1 MPKQDKTGFDQA
13 LITLTGSALSLRD
26 LYQVAYHDARVA
38 MSPEALSTIQ
48 QNASV
53 IDQLSTSD
61 QPIYGVN
68 TGFGIFADQRIEPEY
83 AAEISRNLILS
94 HAVGIGPPFS
104 REITRAAMLIRA
116 NTLSRGHS
124 GVRPQII
131 QGLIKMLN
139 EGVTPLIPSQGS
151 LGSSGDLAPLAH
163 LVLVLADVTDE
174 NNLDQSGYALFEDQT
189 VTGAEAMQA
198 AGIDRVILGP
208 KEGLALTNGAT
219 FSAAITALAL
229 VDARRLL
236 YTTELATAMTF
247 EALRGNPQALDPRIH
262 IARSHPGQIQSAK
275 RILQYLTGSSLIGA
289 TGKVQDAYSLRCSPQ
304 IIGPA
309 WEALDFS
316 MEIIT
321 REVNATTDNPLI
333 FDREVLS
340 GGNFHGQPIGMVADF
355 MKIALSEVSNLSER
369 RTYRLLAAHTN
380 AGLPPMLISDPS
392 KIGLFSG
399 LMMLQYTAA
408 SLCLENQSLVTPAST
423 RSLPTSAGQE
433 DHNANS
439 ATAARHLADIVTNM
453 YAIVAIELICAAQA
467 LELRLAENTSHSCGR
482 AIKNVHE
489 CIRSASPFVDFERPM
504 SEDIKVVATLIQS
517 GAILAAAGLEDAVL

>member
-1 MPKQDKTGFDQA
+1 MPKHSQARFDKA
-13 LITLTGSALSLRD
+13 LITLSGSTLSLRD
-26 LYQVAYHDARVA
+26 LNQVACHNARVA
-38 MSPEALSTIQ
+38 LSTQALATIQ

-68 TGFGIFADQRIEPEY
+68 TGFGIFADRRVGPEH

-94 HAVGIGPPFS
+94 HAVGVGPPFPK
-104 REITRAAMLIRA
+104 EIARAAMLIRA

-131 QGLIKMLN
+131 QGIIQMLN
-139 EGVTPLIPSQGS
+139 QRVTPLIPSQGS

-174 NNLDQSGYALFEDQT
+174 NNPDQSGFALFDDQT
-189 VTGAEAMQA
+189 LPGVEAMQA
-198 AGIDRVILGP
+198 SGIDRVTLGP
-208 KEGLALTNGAT
+208 KEGLALINGAT

-229 VDARRLL
+229 IDARRLL
-236 YTTELATAMTF
+236 YATEIATAMTF
-247 EALRGNPQALDPRIH
+247 EALLGNPQALDPRIH
-262 IARSHPGQIQSAK
+262 IARSHPGQILSAR
-275 RILQYLTGSSLIGA
+275 RILEYLSGSSLVGA

-309 WEALDFS
+309 WEALEFS
-316 MEIIT
+316 TEIIT
-321 REVNATTDNPLI
+321 REVNATTDNPMI
-333 FDREVLS
+333 FDRDVLS

-355 MKIALSEVSNLSER
+355 MKIALTEVSNLSER

-380 AGLPPMLISDPS
+380 AGLPPMLISDPT
-392 KIGLFSG
+392 KIGLYSG

-408 SLCLENQSLVTPAST
+408 SLCLENQTLVTPAST
-423 RSLPTSAGQE
+423 KSLPTSAGQE

-439 ATAARHLADIVTNM
+439 ATAARHLAEIVTNI

-467 LELRLAENTSHSCGR
+467 LELRLAEDTSRSCGK
-482 AIKNVHE
+482 ATKNVLE
-489 CIRSASPFVDFERPM
+489 CIRSTSPFVDYERPM
-504 SEDIKVVATLIQS
+504 SEDIMSVSSLIQS
-517 GAILAAAGLEDAVL
+517 GAILEAAGVDDAVL